1 MDAVVDVKY
10 DTSVASLTMRH
21 VGCGVRVRGHD
32 RAAGSVR
39 HAVRT
44 ALCDTPGVSMKI
56 FDVRRWGVHFLFY
69 DIPLGFPH
77 A

>member
-56 FDVRRWGVHFLFY
+56 FECAQMGCTFSFL
-69 DIPLGFPH
+69 
-77 A
+77 